1 MICENCGSKHS
12 GAFGSGR
19 FCCKKCACSFSSKTV
34 NNDELKEAVCA
45 TCGCMHYIKKR
56 ASQAV
61 TTCVI
66 CTPKKIQVFRP
77 ALAVK
82 HCCYCG
88 NEYYK
93 NNKLFCS
100 NVCRHKYTQEKR
112 NIAIK
117 TSNGVGLDIR
127 VLKNYKILN
136 EGHRCV
142 ICGNTFWQ
150 GKPIPLV
157 LDHINGRASDNNL
170 DNLRLV
176 CGNCDMQLPTYKSK
190 NKNSDRTKRKGKYF

>member
-19 FCCKKCACSFSSKTV
+19 FCCKKCACSFSSKKV

-56 ASQAV
+56 ASQAI

-77 ALAVK
+77 APAVK

-112 NIAIK
+112 NTAIK